1 MNEQE
6 IRKSE
11 RTKIVGFI
19 RAVATDLRRLGNGY
33 DAKFLDEIIFV
44 LTSPEWDEDTMSR
57 N

>member
-19 RAVATDLRRLGNGY
+19 RAVATDLRRLGKGY

-44 LTSPEWDEDTMSR
+44 LSSPEWDEDTKSR